1 MMANEHRQPTNSNS
15 PELQGVPHM
24 EQSVN
29 PTLNDVQQ
37 SSQQMGINGSQ
48 TYQQTDKDWESI
60 HRGPPG
66 SGVSISNSSGSNVH
80 GFGNETFVTRNN
92 QRTLVSNI
100 KTDLSFQNSTN
111 LEQLSPVKMPPGF
124 GNMSNG
130 VSGNTSNGEYNNR
143 GSFNHGSDNNTPMP
157 VGSGYGR

>member
-15 PELQGVPHM
+15 PGLQGVPHM

-48 TYQQTDKDWESI
+48 SYKASDKDWESI
-60 HRGPPG
+60 HRGPSG

-80 GFGNETFVTRNN
+80 SFGNEAFVTGSH
-92 QRTLVSNI
+92 QRTLASNI
-100 KTDLSFQNSTN
+100 KTDLSFQN
-111 LEQLSPVKMPPGF
+111 
-124 GNMSNG
+124 
-130 VSGNTSNGEYNNR
+130 
-143 GSFNHGSDNNTPMP
+143 
-157 VGSGYGR
+157 